1 IFKFNWLVSIEGN
14 NMEEKIFFESND
26 VKVTNSRFITGNQ
39 TYAMSN
45 VTSVK
50 PHKQSPNR
58 MPWIFAL
65 FMGVF
70 FILIKSYLI
79 GFGLIGLA
87 IFVLYNQKPLYTVI
101 LKTSSGEN
109 RALHTN
115 EQEYLNQ
122 VINALNEAIV
132 HRG

>member
-1 IFKFNWLVSIEGN
+1 MSHLLNLTNKAQIECLG
-14 NMEEKIFFESND
+14 FLLY
-26 VKVTNSRFITGNQ
+26 V
-39 TYAMSN
+39 
-45 VTSVK
+45 
-50 PHKQSPNR
+50 
-58 MPWIFAL
+58 
-65 FMGVF
+65 MGVF

>member
-1 IFKFNWLVSIEGN
+1 
-14 NMEEKIFFESND
+14 M
-26 VKVTNSRFITGNQ
+26 
-39 TYAMSN
+39 
-45 VTSVK
+45 
-50 PHKQSPNR
+50 
-58 MPWIFAL
+58 
-65 FMGVF
+65 
-70 FILIKSYLI
+70 
-79 GFGLIGLA
+79 A

>member
-1 IFKFNWLVSIEGN
+1 
-14 NMEEKIFFESND
+14 MEEKIFFESND

-65 FMGVF
+65 CYGCIFYTNKVIPYWFWPYRLGDF
-70 FILIKSYLI
+70 CSIQSKT
-79 GFGLIGLA
+79 A
-87 IFVLYNQKPLYTVI
+87 IYGDT
-101 LKTSSGEN
+101 
-109 RALHTN
+109 
-115 EQEYLNQ
+115 
-122 VINALNEAIV
+122 
-132 HRG
+132 

>member
-1 IFKFNWLVSIEGN
+1 
-14 NMEEKIFFESND
+14 MEEKIFFESND

-58 MPWIFAL
+58 MPWIF
-65 FMGVF
+65 
-70 FILIKSYLI
+70 
-79 GFGLIGLA
+79 
-87 IFVLYNQKPLYTVI
+87 VLYNQKPLYTVI